1 MNNCVIY
8 PVAMLITN
16 YLRAPEDTQGVLFV
30 TNRLSEDQPQL
41 ICRPLDQ
48 L

>member
-16 YLRAPEDTQGVLFV
+16 YLTAPEDMECFI
-30 TNRLSEDQPQL
+30 ND
-41 ICRPLDQ
+41 
-48 L
+48 